1 MGEFYIANEYW
12 FSVFQLV
19 TAMIGMGATLTLKDF
34 RELLLEPKAV
44 ASGIGIQMIMVPLL
58 AFATISLFGLAG
70 GIAVGI
76 ALISAVPGG
85 STSNIFTHFAG
96 GNIALSVAIT
106 AVTTLACLVSTPIVL
121 ELLISSYMP
130 ADFVMPKGQIMREI
144 ALTLLLPL
152 ALGMVILRLF
162 PAIAETFSKAC
173 IRLSLLGLLA
183 IVLGAA
189 SSGRLDLNAFGF
201 SNVALVVGF
210 ILAITLIS
218 WLMSRGGLR
227 LSKRDSIAVD
237 MEVAVRNINLGLM
250 LKAIILP
257 AVVGQKDPVGD
268 TVLLALLLYGGVMLF
283 VAGGLIALHRLSGN
297 RAANTQQPG
306 NSQPPVG
313 GV

>member
-162 PAIAETFSKAC
+162 PTIAETFSKAC

-183 IVLGAA
+183 IVVGAA

-201 SNVALVVGF
+201 DNVALVVGF

-218 WLMSRGGLR
+218 WLMSRGVLR

-283 VAGGLIALHRLSGN
+283 VAGGLIAMHRLKRHKAS
-297 RAANTQQPG
+297 
-306 NSQPPVG
+306 PVTLG
-313 GV
+313 

>member
-44 ASGIGIQMIMVPLL
+44 ASGIGIQMILVPLL
-58 AFATISLFGLAG
+58 ALATISVFGLAG

-144 ALTLLLPL
+144 ALTLLFPL
-152 ALGMVILRLF
+152 ALGMLILRLF

-183 IVLGAA
+183 IVVGAA

-201 SNVALVVGF
+201 GNVALVVGF

-218 WLMSRGGLR
+218 WLMSWGVLR

-297 RAANTQQPG
+297 TQQPG
-306 NSQPPVG
+306 TSQPPVG

>member
-44 ASGIGIQMIMVPLL
+44 ASGIGIQMMMVPLL

-85 STSNIFTHFAG
+85 STLNIFTHFAG

-152 ALGMVILRLF
+152 W
-162 PAIAETFSKAC
+162 E
-173 IRLSLLGLLA
+173 
-183 IVLGAA
+183 
-189 SSGRLDLNAFGF
+189 
-201 SNVALVVGF
+201 
-210 ILAITLIS
+210 
-218 WLMSRGGLR
+218 W
-227 LSKRDSIAVD
+227 
-237 MEVAVRNINLGLM
+237 
-250 LKAIILP
+250 
-257 AVVGQKDPVGD
+257 
-268 TVLLALLLYGGVMLF
+268 
-283 VAGGLIALHRLSGN
+283 
-297 RAANTQQPG
+297 
-306 NSQPPVG
+306 
-313 GV
+313 